1 METENVLRLLD
12 ETTPFRFL
20 RREDKLKLLPLLSE
34 CGFREGESIIRQ
46 GESNTDVFLLASGT
60 VEALDLRG
68 PAPSRY
74 NTIEEGHYFG
84 EYESLFH
91 CPRLLEIRAL
101 DDVVCLRLAGEEFLK
116 LLAHRRFSQPLGSIL
131 RDKQGLFAAFERF
144 RAELMRGI
152 TRGRIN
158 LGALLPLYTD
168 LEPALH
174 SLARDRSR
182 IDTSGLLYS
191 VRRLPDNVTR
201 TFVFLLADELPPA
214 FVSADSLFVHIETE
228 ARRRSVW
235 EILPGKN
242 LVLLRSGLSD
252 LVDLVTCL
260 CLYAV
265 EARKIRTRLEGSD
278 ALERIKAYLAN
289 PEGSDKSAGRDFLGS
304 LGFSA
309 DETEGLISVWG
320 LKTVERIYDI
330 ARHREVFTIDVQR
343 QKNNYLSRRSELWTQ
358 QIEDATKDLV
368 GKGPTALPEDV
379 RVHVISSN
387 THSVLN
393 CLNPWLAENREL
405 VFAWARKA
413 DHPLM
418 RDEWPNEYDLLYAL
432 SRDYLSGS
440 PDTAREIRRNEK
452 TWGIVRLKETASTG
466 IQVQLIDASRL
477 SGLNLDPGIA
487 PAKKD
492 ARNIIVNIDY
502 AFGEQAE
509 HVIRNLL
516 MLFGRNLASVNLL
529 GKAGALLGKRGDILM
544 PTAFIKQTSERYE
557 PLLKA
562 AQGCEHCLSARVPG
576 REVHLGPMLTVDGTL
591 LQNRKMLYFY
601 KHLWGC
607 IGIEMEGAYYYRQVL
622 EARRLGIIPEDV
634 ELRFYYYVSDLP
646 LDHASNLSSRLG
658 AMEGIPPLY
667 AITREVLTGVFDD

>member
-1 METENVLRLLD
+1 METDDILRLLD
-12 ETTPFRFL
+12 GITPFRFL
-20 RREDKLKLLPLLSE
+20 RREDKLKLVPLVDE
-34 CGFREGESIIRQ
+34 CRFRRGESIIRQ
-46 GESNTDVFLLASGT
+46 GEQNTDVFLLVSGT

-68 PAPSRY
+68 QSPSHY

-101 DDVVCLRLAGEEFLK
+101 DDAICLRLAGTEFLK
-116 LLAHRRFSQPLGSIL
+116 LLGHRRFSQPFGSIL

-152 TRGRIN
+152 TRGRIT
-158 LGALLPLYTD
+158 LPALLPLYSD

-174 SLARDRSR
+174 PLARDRSK
-182 IDTSGLLYS
+182 IDVSGLLYA

-201 TFVFLLADELPPA
+201 TFVYLLTDELPSA
-214 FVSADSLFVHIETE
+214 FASADALFPHIETE

-265 EARKIRTRLEGSD
+265 EAKKIRTRLEGSD
-278 ALERIKAYLAN
+278 SLERIKAHLAN
-289 PEGSDKSAGRDFLGS
+289 PEDSDSGAGRAFLAG

-309 DETEGLISVWG
+309 EETEGLLSVWG

-330 ARHREVFTIDVQR
+330 ARHREVFSIDVQR
-343 QKNNYLSRRSELWTQ
+343 QRNNYLARRSELWTQ

-393 CLNPWLAENREL
+393 CLNPWLVENRER
-405 VFAWARKA
+405 VFSWARKA

-418 RDEWPNEYDLLYAL
+418 RDEWGNEFDLLYAL
-432 SRDYLSGS
+432 SRDFFSGS
-440 PDTAREIRRNEK
+440 PDSMREIRRNEK
-452 TWGIVRLKETASTG
+452 AWGIARLKETTSTG

-477 SGLNLDPGIA
+477 AGLGLDPGILP
-487 PAKKD
+487 PAKD
-492 ARNIIVNIDY
+492 ARDIIVNIDY

-516 MLFGRNLASVNLL
+516 MLFGRNLRSVNFL
-529 GKAGALLGKRGDILM
+529 GKAGALLGKRGDILV
-544 PTAFIKQTSERYE
+544 PTAFIKQNSERYE
-557 PLLKA
+557 PLPKID
-562 AQGCEHCLSARVPG
+562 QGCAQCLLSRVPG

-591 LQNRKMLYFY
+591 LQNRRMLYFY

-607 IGIEMEGAYYYRQVL
+607 VGIEMEGAYYYRQVL
-622 EARRLGIIPEDV
+622 ESRRLGIIPEDV

-658 AMEGIPPLY
+658 ALEGIPPLY
-667 AITREVLTGVFDD
+667 AITREVLTGVFDG